1 MPGFEPLATWVNEL
15 EGFIGG
21 GIQIIAGN
29 VVNPR
34 IFFELKNV
42 GIRKN
47 IRRIF
52 GE

>member
-1 MPGFEPLATWVNEL
+1 VPGFEPLATRMSEL
-15 EGFIGG
+15 EGFIEG